1 MSQRKA
7 NKAEATSPQLRSFT
21 CSGHKSSL
29 IGPSGEQASQ
39 GGWRGGGGGVGV
51 FSIIR
56 SHEMKRRS
64 TPGR

>member
-29 IGPSGEQASQ
+29 IGPSGEQAS
-39 GGWRGGGGGVGV
+39 RGGGGGVGV